1 MATHHWIIICGI
13 KHHVQVGITAGC
25 GRVDRVKEMRM
36 VMLMKTITAAMVPPR
51 ERGRGYPPCA
61 SSSMAY
67 PLDGSG
73 PRKRDE
79 DGDVDEDDHRGDD
92 SPPDGTPVPP
102 RERRRGS
109 PPCASSSMAFPL
121 WSLAF
126 MAMMAPP
133 RSSSMASGDD
143 GPLRQGAREGL
154 D

>member
-1 MATHHWIIICGI
+1 MWHKA
-13 KHHVQVGITAGC
+13 
-25 GRVDRVKEMRM
+25 
-36 VMLMKTITAAMVPPR
+36 
-51 ERGRGYPPCA
+51 PC
-61 SSSMAY
+61 SSRDYS
-67 PLDGSG
+67 GVWESG
-73 PRKRDE
+73 PRRIDE
-79 DGDVDEDDHRGDD
+79 VGDVDEDDHCVDD

-133 RSSSMASGDD
+133 RSSSMASDDD
-143 GPLRQGAREGL
+143 GPLRQDAGEGL

>member
-1 MATHHWIIICGI
+1 MWHKAPCSSRDYSG
-13 KHHVQVGITAGC
+13 V
-25 GRVDRVKEMRM
+25 
-36 VMLMKTITAAMVPPR
+36 R
-51 ERGRGYPPCA
+51 E
-61 SSSMAY
+61 
-67 PLDGSG
+67 SG

-79 DGDVDEDDHRGDD
+79 DGDDGGDVDEDDHRGDD
-92 SPPDGTPVPP
+92 SPPDGTLVPP
-102 RERRRGS
+102 RERRRGT
-109 PPCASSSMAFPL
+109 PLCASSSMAFPL

>member
-1 MATHHWIIICGI
+1 MWHKAPCSSRDYSG
-13 KHHVQVGITAGC
+13 V
-25 GRVDRVKEMRM
+25 
-36 VMLMKTITAAMVPPR
+36 R
-51 ERGRGYPPCA
+51 EI
-61 SSSMAY
+61 
-67 PLDGSG
+67 G

-79 DGDVDEDDHRGDD
+79 DGADDGDVDEDDHRGND

-109 PPCASSSMAFPL
+109 PRCASSSMAFPL

-126 MAMMAPP
+126 MVMMAPP
-133 RSSSMASGDD
+133 RSSSMAFRDD

>member
-1 MATHHWIIICGI
+1 
-13 KHHVQVGITAGC
+13 
-25 GRVDRVKEMRM
+25 MR
-36 VMLMKTITAAMVPPR
+36 
-51 ERGRGYPPCA
+51 E
-61 SSSMAY
+61 
-67 PLDGSG
+67 SG

-79 DGDVDEDDHRGDD
+79 DGDEGDHRGDD

-121 WSLAF
+121 CSLAF

-133 RSSSMASGDD
+133 RSPPMASGDD

>member
-13 KHHVQVGITAGC
+13 KHHVKVGITAGC
-25 GRVDRVKEMRM
+25 GRDDRVKEMMM
-36 VMLMKTITAAMVPPR
+36 VKLMK
-51 ERGRGYPPCA
+51 GN
-61 SSSMAY
+61 
-67 PLDGSG
+67 
-73 PRKRDE
+73 
-79 DGDVDEDDHRGDD
+79 HRGDD
-92 SPPDGTPVPP
+92 SPPDRTPAPP

-109 PPCASSSMAFPL
+109 PPCAFSSMASPLDGERFTL
-121 WSLAF
+121 WSFAF